1 MRARRSGEALT
12 STVAWWGSSWLTTF
26 ITLLAFT
33 ASAAAQAPPRVTG
46 TEPIIGGPCEGC
58 EAVFEGIPDDP
69 PSTVRIAPADEPGE
83 PLRIRGV
90 VTDRGGRPAP
100 GVVVY
105 AYHTDA
111 EGIYPR
117 DEHLSGSAAR
127 HGRLRAWATTDADG
141 RYEFETILPGHY
153 PGRDAPRHV
162 HMHVIEP
169 GCCTYYIDSI
179 HFTDDPLLDE
189 AARRDTA
196 DARGG
201 SGLVTPRRGDAGSWV
216 VERDIRLGRNVP
228 GYEEA
233 RAAAS
238 S

>member
-1 MRARRSGEALT
+1 MRRRRGTTAWSAAGSFW
-12 STVAWWGSSWLTTF
+12 STGVAPVVA
-26 ITLLAFT
+26 LLAV
-33 ASAAAQAPPRVTG
+33 AGNAPAQAGSRAAG
-46 TEPIIGGPCEGC
+46 SEPIIGGPCEGC
-58 EAVFEGIPDDP
+58 EAVFEGIPDHP

-83 PLRIRGV
+83 PLRIVGV
-90 VTDRGGRPAP
+90 VTDRDGRPAP

-105 AYHTDA
+105 AYHTNA
-111 EGIYPR
+111 EGVYPR
-117 DEHLSGSAAR
+117 DERLAGAAAR

-141 RYEFETILPGHY
+141 RYEFQTILPGHY
-153 PGRDAPRHV
+153 PGRNAPRHV

-169 GCCTYYIDSI
+169 GCCTYYVDSI

-201 SGLVTPRRGDAGSWV
+201 SGLVTPRRGDDGSWI
-216 VERDIRLGRNVP
+216 VERDVRLGRNVP
-228 GYEEA
+228 GYEDA